1 MDKSSSKFR
10 SRVELWSDQPLGLQY
25 DALVY
30 NTFAMSV
37 LGYVAQLEVPPR
49 WLVKTE
55 AELLRKAAKGPGS
68 WFKPTD
74 LWCLRESFGLA
85 RSFVS
90 LEWLAQA
97 AQLRVKVMDVG
108 CRDQSKLYAQA
119 KALRGLLAAPEEAY
133 TRVIWSEWY
142 AQSFVLRLE
151 DNYLHYID
159 NVYKIRSIYDDI
171 GSQSQQTVK
180 MHSNEQLIDNS
191 SSRKHQI
198 RPTGYDT
205 NWLASSSEALHAIR
219 TCSLQCAR
227 LLPPGFRRERFTISM
242 CLGSWYRLV

>member
-1 MDKSSSKFR
+1 
-10 SRVELWSDQPLGLQY
+10 
-25 DALVY
+25 
-30 NTFAMSV
+30 MSV
-37 LGYVAQLEVPPR
+37 LGYVAQLEAPPR

-108 CRDQSKLYAQA
+108 CQDQSKFYAQA
-119 KALRGLLAAPEEAY
+119 KALRGLLAAPEEVY

-159 NVYKIRSIYDDI
+159 NVCKIRSIYDDI

-180 MHSNEQLIDNS
+180 NAFQRAAYRQLLLKEAPD
-191 SSRKHQI
+191 
-198 RPTGYDT
+198 PTHRVRHK
-205 NWLASSSEALHAIR
+205 LA
-219 TCSLQCAR
+219 
-227 LLPPGFRRERFTISM
+227 RFK
-242 CLGSWYRLV
+242 LGSPAIHPHVQLTLRQATPA